1 MRQFKAL
8 RAGAALALVAAGVA
22 ACGSSTSHTQ
32 SSSSSSASSSGT
44 SSSAS
49 SSGTSS
55 SASGASL
62 TQATTLFQSYTG
74 GSAGGGAASK
84 SPISIGLMNN
94 QGGIPSFP
102 EGTDAAQAAGQFIN
116 KNLGGIGGHPVQL
129 KTCFVSGNESQGQS
143 CAQQFLAEKLPIIVE
158 SNGAVG
164 GASFHN
170 TLGGQIPVLMP
181 NPDSGLEVNAKNAFG
196 VDAAVFGTDPGFIAY
211 AKSIKATTAS
221 LLFPGDDPVGQTAA
235 KMLEAQL
242 GKVGVKVTPSGFTS
256 NSPDL
261 LPNVVA
267 SGASHT
273 DMTIMLTVNPPS
285 CIAGAKAVKQANLTK
300 PVIGLFLCISPPV
313 KQGLGDYPKWT
324 YVDAATNVDAPT
336 DAVTKA
342 YLAVMKAYA
351 PPSTNVGGNAQ
362 LTFSAMLT
370 AARALNKAGGAA
382 ATPAKISSVL
392 RATSVGGPMTDPK
405 VKYGAIPGLTDLP
418 NLGVRLFTYHGNGQW
433 ADVTHGQWVE
443 PPSH

>member
-1 MRQFKAL
+1 MKVLRQKTI
-8 RAGAALALVAAGVA
+8 RGGAALALLMVGLAG
-22 ACGSSTSHTQ
+22 CGSTSSSSSTTTGSSQ
-32 SSSSSSASSSGT
+32 SSSSSSSPSG
-44 SSSAS
+44 
-49 SSGTSS
+49 
-55 SASGASL
+55 GAGLS
-62 TQATTLFQSYTG
+62 QAAALFQSYTG
-74 GSAGGGAASK
+74 GTAGRADTTKA
-84 SPISIGLMNN
+84 PISIGFMNN

-102 EGTDAAQAAGQFIN
+102 EGTDAGQAAVKLIN
-116 KNLGGIGGHPVQL
+116 QNLGGVDGHPVQL
-129 KTCFVSGNESQGQS
+129 KTCFVAGNESQGQS
-143 CAQQFLAEKLPIIVE
+143 CAQEFLAQKLPIIVE

-170 TLGGQIPVLMP
+170 TLGGKIPVLMP
-181 NPDSGLEVNAKNAFG
+181 NPDSAIEVTAKNAFG
-196 VDAAVFGTDPGFIAY
+196 VDASVFGTDPGFIAY
-211 AKSIKATTAS
+211 AASIHAKTAS

-267 SGASHT
+267 SGASRT

-313 KQGLGDYPKWT
+313 KQGLGDYPQWT

-336 DAVTKA
+336 DQATQA

-351 PPSTNVGGNAQ
+351 PPSTNVGGQAQ
-362 LTFSAMLT
+362 LAFSAMLT
-370 AARALNKAGGAA
+370 AVRALNKAGGAA
-382 ATPAKISSVL
+382 ATPAKVSSVL
-392 RATSVGGPMTDPK
+392 KATRVGGPMADPA
-405 VKYGAIPGLTDLP
+405 VRYGAIPGLTDLP

-433 ADVTHGQWVE
+433 TDVTHGQWVE